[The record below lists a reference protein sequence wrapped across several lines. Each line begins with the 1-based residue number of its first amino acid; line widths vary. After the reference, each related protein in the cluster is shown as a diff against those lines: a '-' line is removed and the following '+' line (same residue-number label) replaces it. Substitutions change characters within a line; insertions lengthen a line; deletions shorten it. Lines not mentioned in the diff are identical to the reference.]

1 MSVDLPPPK
10 PDDMP
15 TDEYVESW
23 FGGGLCG
30 VLIGLLV
37 VGLLV
42 VGLLVVGLLAL
53 IVWLF
58 SGGMDTTSISF

>member
-1 MSVDLPPPK
+1 MILHDWPPPK

-37 VGLLV
+37 VGLL
-42 VGLLVVGLLAL
+42 AL
-53 IVWLF
+53 IAWPL
-58 SGGMDTTSISF
+58 SGGMDTTLISF